1 MSKSLLSNVS
11 PPFTEGITG
20 KSRLIPSFY
29 LLFRTKKPTN
39 ISIATKAATSSS
51 NMASLRSLLWGN
63 VQVEAYFGAIKRQ
76 VILVFGK
83 T

>member
-1 MSKSLLSNVS
+1 VKIL
-11 PPFTEGITG
+11 PQ
-20 KSRLIPSFY
+20 KR
-29 LLFRTKKPTN
+29 
-39 ISIATKAATSSS
+39 
-51 NMASLRSLLWGN
+51 GN